1 MDLDD
6 SGRLDPRPQDVLL
19 CRLVVFG
26 TQPLQV
32 VQEAVVNREVL
43 DSIYGALVQI
53 LMLLS
58 CTTNFPPFDFRTLM
72 HFWRRGGDLRV
83 LT

>member
-26 TQPLQV
+26 AQTLQV

-43 DSIYGALVQI
+43 SSIYGALVQS

-58 CTTNFPPFDFRTLM
+58 CTANFPPFDFL
-72 HFWRRGGDLRV
+72 L
-83 LT
+83 